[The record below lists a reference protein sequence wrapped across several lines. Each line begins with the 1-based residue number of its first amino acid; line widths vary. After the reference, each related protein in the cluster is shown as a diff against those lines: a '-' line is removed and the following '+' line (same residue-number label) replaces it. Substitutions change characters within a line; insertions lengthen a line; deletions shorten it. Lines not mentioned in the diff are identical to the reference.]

1 MKSSI
6 FVLAIFIL
14 TCQSSARKPRK
25 MDSWRSEQFVPY
37 IKECLG
43 KINLLFPI
51 QPSYQITLSKNQAC
65 RPLGLTNILSN
76 TEIQNLEIFTIAR
89 KIERINA
96 KQIIRNWVYLV
107 ETKMWRARDEQLKKE
122 ITQLFNEY
130 DGCDLGQ
137 KLAELE

>member
-6 FVLAIFIL
+6 FVFALFIL
-14 TCQSSARKPRK
+14 TCQSSARNPKK

-76 TEIQNLEIFTIAR
+76 TEIQTLEIFTITR

-107 ETKMWRARDEQLKKE
+107 ETKMWRARHDQTKKE
-122 ITQLFNEY
+122 IEKLFDEY
-130 DGCDLGQ
+130 HGCELNQ
-137 KLAELE
+137 KLADLQ

>member
-6 FVLAIFIL
+6 FVFALFIL
-14 TCQSSARKPRK
+14 TCQSSARNPKK

-76 TEIQNLEIFTIAR
+76 TEIQTLEIFTITR

-107 ETKMWRARDEQLKKE
+107 ETKMWRARLEETKKQ